1 MDGSMRDLNLIRER
15 GEDAETGGRKLAL
28 LGLAAGSTT
37 ALVLA
42 LCLEVGTSAPAQ
54 ADVDDPLAALA
65 RAEPDAIPAGPS
77 EEALEEA
84 ETRVD
89 TLALTFPERLT
100 APDDRP
106 EVAAALAAAAAELAH
121 PDPIAPT
128 GAAGAPAPSLPLA
141 DLSARIPAVLPASVA
156 ATTDA
161 ATLARVAT
169 TDPMVAQAIP
179 DARVGDAAP
188 EGHDGEFTLQVISY
202 DSPEGAHAFAA
213 GLRARGHRAYVM
225 QAEVPG
231 RGTVYRV
238 RIGPFETMANATSY
252 RHTFESSEHMNTIVV
267 RRRDA

>member
-65 RAEPDAIPAGPS
+65 RSEPDAIPEGPS
-77 EEALEEA
+77 EEALDEA
-84 ETRVD
+84 DTHVD
-89 TLALTFPERLT
+89 ALALTFPERLT

-121 PDPIAPT
+121 PDPIA
-128 GAAGAPAPSLPLA
+128 AAALPAPSLPAA
-141 DLSARIPAVLPASVA
+141 DLATRIPAVLPASVA

-161 ATLARVAT
+161 RTLARVAT

-179 DARVGDAAP
+179 DARVGEAAP